1 MTFRDTETS
10 RDTDARESEVRY
22 YSRHAPQVFAA
33 ARGSLLQDE
42 DGRSYIDFLS
52 ACGSLNYGHNPPTL
66 TRAAIAH
73 LEALGVI
80 AGLDL
85 KTPARQ
91 DFIRA
96 FEEVILR
103 PRGLDHRIQFPGP
116 TGANAVEAALKL
128 ARKATGRRTV
138 AAFTNAFHGV
148 TLGALAATGN
158 GGARSAS
165 AALLDGVVRLAYE
178 GYMGAGTA
186 ELDRFAAMA
195 NDPSGGI
202 EKPAAF
208 IVETVQGEGGLNVAS
223 VRWLRRLAEVAAELG
238 SLLIVDDIQ
247 AGCGR
252 AGGFFSFERAGITPD
267 IVCLSKSISGS
278 GLPMAL
284 VLIRPQHDVW
294 APGEHNGTFRG
305 NNLAFATATAALDFW
320 RSDALRDNA
329 AAASRTIAGWA
340 EALVARRPYE
350 LARVKGVGLM
360 IGIEFR
366 DPKLAEAA
374 ARRALAH
381 GVLIETAGPRGEVLK
396 LMPALNI
403 PQDLLAEGLA
413 RLALAIDEA
422 LPLEDDEPLDL
433 VA

>member
-1 MTFRDTETS
+1 MKNLRNA
-10 RDTDARESEVRY
+10 TDARESEVRY

-33 ARGSLLQDE
+33 ARGSVLQDE
-42 DGRSYIDFLS
+42 DGECYIDFLS
-52 ACGSLNYGHNPPTL
+52 ACGSLNYGHNPPAL

-73 LEALGVI
+73 LESLGVI

-85 KTPARQ
+85 RTPARQ
-91 DFIRA
+91 EFIA
-96 FEEVILR
+96 TFEDVILR

-128 ARKATGRRTV
+128 ARKVTGRRTV

-158 GGARSAS
+158 GSARRAS
-165 AALLDGVVRLAYE
+165 LSLLDGVVRLPFE
-178 GYMGAGTA
+178 GYQGAGLA

-195 NDPSGGI
+195 QDPSGGI

-223 VRWLRRLAEVAAELG
+223 VGWLRRLAEIAAELG

-252 AGGFFSFERAGITPD
+252 AGGFFSFERAGIVPD
-267 IVCLSKSISGS
+267 IVCLSKSIAGS

-284 VLIRPQHDVW
+284 VLIRPEHDLW

-305 NNLAFATATAALDFW
+305 NNLAFATATAALETYW
-320 RSDALRDNA
+320 RSSALLEG
-329 AAASRTIAGWA
+329 AAASNRMITAWG
-340 EALVARRPYE
+340 EDLVARRPDA
-350 LARVKGVGLM
+350 LVRLKGCGLM
-360 IGIEFR
+360 LGIEFL

-374 ARRALAH
+374 ARRALGY

-396 LMPALNI
+396 LMPALTI
-403 PQDLLAEGLA
+403 PRDVLADGLG
-413 RLALAIDEA
+413 RLALAIADV
-422 LPLEDDEPLDL
+422 LPAETAPLDL